1 MRRKHFRRNEPIKFM
16 AKSCNS
22 DSSGLQKAGE
32 KDSHLLLY
40 RHEKQQQQ
48 QQQPNETETKIN
60 VVQGHRRMYN
70 KTKNSFAYVRRSRR
84 FSAISFDNRRSTAKN
99 IV

>member
-1 MRRKHFRRNEPIKFM
+1 MDCIAFFSLGKNITEKKSHKRDAIKMRRKHFRRNEPIKFM
-16 AKSCNS
+16 AKPCNS

-48 QQQPNETETKIN
+48 QPNETETK
-60 VVQGHRRMYN
+60 
-70 KTKNSFAYVRRSRR
+70 
-84 FSAISFDNRRSTAKN
+84 
-99 IV
+99 